1 MNISAV
7 NEEGSGDSQDG
18 SSRTLGAGITLWT

>member
-7 NEEGSGDSQDG
+7 NEEGSENSQDG
-18 SSRTLGAGITLWT
+18 NPRTLGAGTTLWT